1 MDFRFS
7 EEEEAFRKE
16 VQEFLAREW
25 TLPDWDP
32 DKAEDWEAARD
43 FEKKLV
49 ARGWLTMAW
58 PKQYGGLEVSHMT
71 QLIFRDEIAYA
82 GAPIVDGQG
91 ISMVGPC
98 VMVHGTEEQ
107 KERFL
112 PPIAKGEV
120 VWSQGFSEP
129 NAGSDLASLQCRAV
143 RDGDDYIVNGQKT
156 WTTAAT
162 RGDWIHV
169 LVRTDPDAPKH
180 RGISYLLVDMKSPGV
195 TTQPIVNMTGYAGFY
210 ETYFEDVRVP
220 VANRL
225 GEENRGWY
233 AAMTTLSFERS
244 SIGFASGARRTL
256 RELVQ
261 YCQETKHDGQ
271 RLIDDPRVRRKLANL
286 AIEIDVAQL
295 ISYNVAWLQSKGQ
308 VPIYES
314 SAAKTFT
321 TELRQRIANVGLQ
334 ILGLYGQ
341 LDESSKWV
349 PLRGRIKY
357 QYLWTVG
364 ETIYAGSNEIQRN
377 IIAQRGLGLPRE

>member
-16 VQEFLAREW
+16 VREFLAREW
-25 TLPDWDP
+25 TLPEFDP
-32 DKAEDWEAARD
+32 DKPDDWAAARA

-49 ARGWLTMAW
+49 ANGWLTMAW
-58 PKQYGGLEVSHMT
+58 PKQYGGLEASHMT
-71 QLIFRDEIAYA
+71 QLVFRDEMAYA
-82 GAPIVDGQG
+82 RAPIVDRQG
-91 ISMVGPC
+91 IAMVGPC
-98 VMVHGTEEQ
+98 IMVHGTPEQ

-143 RDGDDYIVNGQKT
+143 KDGDDYIVNGQKT
-156 WTTAAT
+156 WTTAGA
-162 RGDWIHV
+162 RSDWIHT

-180 RGISYLLVDMKSPGV
+180 RGISYLLIDMRSPGV
-195 TTQPIVNMTGYAGFY
+195 STQPIVNMTGQAGFY

-244 SIGFASGARRTL
+244 TIGFASEGKRTL
-256 RELVQ
+256 EELMH
-261 YCQETKHDGQ
+261 YCQETKSNGLA
-271 RLIDDPRVRRKLANL
+271 LIDDPKVRRKLANL
-286 AIEIDVAQL
+286 AIEINVARL
-295 ISYNVAWLQSKGQ
+295 ISYKVAWLQSQGQ
-308 VPIYES
+308 VPIYEPS
-314 SAAKTFT
+314 VAKAFT
-321 TELRQRIANVGLQ
+321 TELRQRIANTGMQ

-341 LDESSKWV
+341 LDESSKWA
-349 PLRGRIKY
+349 PLAGRIKN

-377 IIAQRGLGLPRE
+377 IIAQRGLGLPHE

>member
-16 VQEFLAREW
+16 VKEFLAREW

-32 DKAEDWEAARD
+32 DKAEDWQAARD

-49 ARGWLTMAW
+49 AKGWLTMAW

-71 QLIFRDEIAYA
+71 QLIFRDEMAYA

-98 VMVHGTEEQ
+98 VMVHGTDEQ

-156 WTTAAT
+156 WTTAAA
-162 RGDWIHV
+162 RSDWIHV

-180 RGISYLLVDMKSPGV
+180 RGISYLLVDMKSPGI
-195 TTQPIVNMTGYAGFY
+195 TTQPIVNMTGYAGFH

-256 RELVQ
+256 QELVQ
-261 YCQETKHDGQ
+261 YCRETKRNGQ
-271 RLIDDPRVRRKLANL
+271 PLIDDPRVRRKLANL
-286 AIEIDVAQL
+286 AIEIDVARL

-321 TELRQRIANVGLQ
+321 TELRQRIANAGVQ

-341 LDESSKWV
+341 LDESSKWA

>member
-25 TLPDWDP
+25 TLPEWDP

-43 FEKKLV
+43 FERKLV
-49 ARGWLTMAW
+49 TRGWLTMAW
-58 PKQYGGLEVSHMT
+58 PKQYGGLEVSHMK
-71 QLIFRDEIAYA
+71 QLIFRDEMSYA

-98 VMVHGTEEQ
+98 VMVHGTDEQ

-162 RGDWIHV
+162 RSDWIHV

-180 RGISYLLVDMKSPGV
+180 RGISYLLVDMKSPGI
-195 TTQPIVNMTGYAGFY
+195 TTQPIVNMSGFAGFH

-220 VANRL
+220 VANLL

-256 RELVQ
+256 QELAQ
-261 YCQETKHDGQ
+261 YCRETKRGGCP
-271 RLIDDPRVRRKLANL
+271 LIDDPRVRRKLATL
-286 AIEIDVAQL
+286 AVEIEVARF

-314 SAAKTFT
+314 SVAKTYT
-321 TELRQRIANVGLQ
+321 TELRQRIANAGLQ

-341 LDESSKWV
+341 LDESSKWA
-349 PLRGRIKY
+349 PLHGRLKY

>member
-1 MDFRFS
+1 MDFRFT

-16 VQEFLAREW
+16 VKEFLAREW
-25 TLPDWDP
+25 TLSEWDP
-32 DKAEDWEAARD
+32 DKPDDWEAARE

-58 PKQYGGLEVSHMT
+58 PKQFGGLEAGHMQ
-71 QLIFRDEIAYA
+71 QLIFGDEMAYA
-82 GAPIVDGQG
+82 GAPIVDRQG

-98 VMVHGTEEQ
+98 LMVHGTEEQ
-107 KERFL
+107 KERLL
-112 PPIAKGEV
+112 PPIARGEV

-156 WTTAAT
+156 WTTAAA
-162 RGDWIHV
+162 RSDWIHT
-169 LVRTDPDAPKH
+169 LVRTDPNAPKH
-180 RGISYLLVDMKSPGV
+180 RGVTYLLIDMRSPGV
-195 TTQPIVNMTGYAGFY
+195 SVQPIVNMTGYAGFY

-233 AAMTTLSFERS
+233 VAMTTLSFERS
-244 SIGFASGARRTL
+244 MIGFASGARRTL
-256 RELVQ
+256 EELTQ
-261 YCQETKHDGQ
+261 YCRETKRDG
-271 RLIDDPRVRRKLANL
+271 RPLIDDPRVRRKLASL
-286 AIEIDVAQL
+286 AIEIEVARL
-295 ISYNVAWLQSKGQ
+295 ISYKVAWMQSQGQ
-308 VPIYES
+308 IPIYES
-314 SAAKTFT
+314 SVAKTYT
-321 TELRQRIANVGLQ
+321 TELRQRIANTGMQ
-334 ILGLYGQ
+334 IMGLYGQ
-341 LDESSKWV
+341 LDESSRWA
-349 PLRGRIKY
+349 PPYGRIKY

>member
-16 VQEFLAREW
+16 VQEFLAKEW
-25 TLPDWDP
+25 TLAAWDP
-32 DKAEDWEAARD
+32 EDPEAWEAGRE

-58 PKQYGGLEVSHMT
+58 PKEYGGLGAGHMT
-71 QLIFRDEIAYA
+71 QLIYRDEMAYA
-82 GAPIVDGQG
+82 GAPILDGQG
-91 ISMVGPC
+91 IGMVGPC
-98 VMVHGTEEQ
+98 LMVHGTDEQ
-107 KERFL
+107 KQRFL

-156 WTTAAT
+156 WTSAAD
-162 RGDWIHV
+162 RSDWIHI
-169 LVRTDPDAPKH
+169 LVRTDPNAPKH
-180 RGISYLLVDMKSPGV
+180 RGISYLLVDMKSPGIS
-195 TTQPIVNMTGYAGFY
+195 TMPIVNMTGRAGFH

-220 VANRL
+220 VANLL

-244 SIGFASGARRTL
+244 SIGFASGAKRTL
-256 RELVQ
+256 EELTR
-261 YCQETKHDGQ
+261 YCRETKRNGQ
-271 RLIDDPRVRRKLANL
+271 PLIDDPKVRRKLANL
-286 AIEIDVAQL
+286 AIEIEVARL
-295 ISYNVAWLQSKGQ
+295 ISYRIAWMQSQDQ
-308 VPIYES
+308 VPIYEAS
-314 SAAKTFT
+314 LAKTYT
-321 TELRQRIANVGLQ
+321 TELRQRIANTGMQ

-341 LDESSKWV
+341 LDESSERV
-349 PLRGRIKY
+349 PLAGSIKY

-377 IIAQRGLGLPRE
+377 IMAQRGLGLPRE

>member
-32 DKAEDWEAARD
+32 DKAEDWQAARD

-71 QLIFRDEIAYA
+71 QLIFRDEMAYA

-91 ISMVGPC
+91 IAMVGPC
-98 VMVHGTEEQ
+98 VMVHGTDEQ

-143 RDGDDYIVNGQKT
+143 RDGDDYILNGQKT
-156 WTTAAT
+156 WTTAAS
-162 RGDWIHV
+162 RSDWIHV

-180 RGISYLLVDMKSPGV
+180 RGITYLLVDMKSPGI
-195 TTQPIVNMTGYAGFY
+195 TTQPIVNMTGYAGFH

-220 VANRL
+220 VANLL

-256 RELVQ
+256 QELMQ
-261 YCQETKHDGQ
+261 YCRETKRNGQ
-271 RLIDDPRVRRKLANL
+271 LLIDDPRVRRKLANL
-286 AIEIDVAQL
+286 AIEIEVARF
-295 ISYNVAWLQSKGQ
+295 ISYNVAWLQGKGQ

>member
-1 MDFRFS
+1 MDFRFT

-16 VQEFLAREW
+16 VQEFLRKEW
-25 TLPDWDP
+25 TLPEWDP
-32 DKAEDWEAARD
+32 DKPEDWEAARA

-58 PKQYGGLEVSHMT
+58 PKQYGGLEASHMQ
-71 QLIFRDEIAYA
+71 QLIFRDEMAYA

-98 VMVHGTEEQ
+98 VMVHGTDEQ

-129 NAGSDLASLQCRAV
+129 NAGSDLAGLQCRAV

-156 WTTAAT
+156 WTSAAARSEWVHT
-162 RGDWIHV
+162 
-169 LVRTDPDAPKH
+169 LVRTDPHAPKH
-180 RGISYLLVDMKSPGV
+180 RGISYLLIEMKSPGISI
-195 TTQPIVNMTGYAGFY
+195 QPIVNITGYSGFY

-256 RELVQ
+256 EELTQ
-261 YCQETKHDGQ
+261 YCRETKRNGKP
-271 RLIDDPRVRRKLANL
+271 LIDDPKVRRKLASL
-286 AIEIDVAQL
+286 AIEIEVARL
-295 ISYNVAWLQSKGQ
+295 ISYKVAWLQSQGQ
-308 VPIYES
+308 VPIYEPS
-314 SAAKTFT
+314 VAKTYT
-321 TELRQRIANVGLQ
+321 TELRQRIANTGMQ
-334 ILGLYGQ
+334 IMGLYGQ
-341 LDESSKWV
+341 LDESSKWA
-349 PLRGRIKY
+349 PLSGRIKY

>member
-25 TLPDWDP
+25 TLPEWDP
-32 DKAEDWEAARD
+32 DKAEDWEAARA

-71 QLIFRDEIAYA
+71 QLIFRDEMAYA

-98 VMVHGTEEQ
+98 VMVHGTDEQ

-162 RGDWIHV
+162 RSDWIHV

-180 RGISYLLVDMKSPGV
+180 RGISYLLVDMKSPGI
-195 TTQPIVNMTGYAGFY
+195 TTQPTVNMTGFAGFH

-220 VANRL
+220 VANLL

-256 RELVQ
+256 QELVQ
-261 YCQETKHDGQ
+261 YCRETKRDGQ
-271 RLIDDPRVRRKLANL
+271 PLIDDPRVRRKLASL
-286 AIEIDVAQL
+286 AIEIEVARF
-295 ISYNVAWLQSKGQ
+295 ISYNVAWLQGKGQ

-314 SAAKTFT
+314 SAAKTYT
-321 TELRQRIANVGLQ
+321 TELRQRIANAGLQ

-341 LDESSKWV
+341 LDESSKWA

>member
-1 MDFRFS
+1 MDFKFS
-7 EEEEAFRKE
+7 DEEEAFRKE
-16 VQEFLAREW
+16 VQQFLTREW
-25 TLPDWDP
+25 TLPEWDP
-32 DKAEDWEAARD
+32 EDEKSWEAARE

-58 PKQYGGLEVSHMT
+58 PKEYGGLAASHMM
-71 QLIFRDEIAYA
+71 QLIYRDEMAYA
-82 GAPIVDGQG
+82 GAPILDGQG
-91 ISMVGPC
+91 IGMVGPC
-98 VMVHGTEEQ
+98 LMVHGTDEQ
-107 KERFL
+107 KQRFL

-156 WTTAAT
+156 WTTAAS
-162 RGDWIHV
+162 RSDWIHV
-169 LVRTDPDAPKH
+169 LVRTDPNAPKH

-195 TTQPIVNMTGYAGFY
+195 TTMPIVNMTGRAGFD

-220 VANRL
+220 VANLL

-244 SIGFASGARRTL
+244 SIGFASGAKRTL
-256 RELVQ
+256 EELTS
-261 YCQETKHDGQ
+261 YCRETKRDGKP
-271 RLIDDPRVRRKLANL
+271 LMDDPRVRRKLANL
-286 AIEIDVAQL
+286 AIEIEVARL
-295 ISYNVAWLQSKGQ
+295 ISYRVAWMQSQDQ

-314 SAAKTFT
+314 SLAKTFT
-321 TELRQRIANVGLQ
+321 TELRQRISNTGMH

-341 LDESSKWV
+341 LDESSKLV
-349 PLRGRIKY
+349 PLGGRIKY

-377 IIAQRGLGLPRE
+377 IMAQRGLGLPRE

>member
-7 EEEEAFRKE
+7 EEEEAFREE
-16 VQEFLAREW
+16 VREFLAREW
-25 TLPDWDP
+25 TRPEWDP
-32 DKAEDWEAARD
+32 DRDEDWEAARG
-43 FEKKLV
+43 FERKLV

-58 PKQYGGLEVSHMT
+58 PKQYGGLEASHMT
-71 QLIFRDEIAYA
+71 QLIFRDEMAYA

-91 ISMVGPC
+91 IAMVGPC
-98 VMVHGTEEQ
+98 IIVHGTEDQ

-112 PPIAKGEV
+112 PPISKGEV

-156 WTTAAT
+156 WTSAAA
-162 RGDWIHV
+162 RSDWIHT

-180 RGISYLLVDMKSPGV
+180 RGISYLLIDMKSPGV
-195 TTQPIVNMTGYAGFY
+195 STQPIINMTGRAGFY

-233 AAMTTLSFERS
+233 VAMTTLAFERS
-244 SIGFASGARRTL
+244 SIGFASGAWRTL
-256 RELVQ
+256 KELTQ
-261 YCQETKHDGQ
+261 YCREAKRNGQ
-271 RLIDDPRVRRKLANL
+271 ALIDDPRVRRKLANL
-286 AIEIDVAQL
+286 AIEIEVARL
-295 ISYNVAWLQSKGQ
+295 ISYNVAWLQSQGQ
-308 VPIYES
+308 VPIYEA

-321 TELRQRIANVGLQ
+321 TELRQRIANTGMQ

-341 LDESSKWV
+341 LDEESKWA
-349 PLRGRIKY
+349 PLDGRIKY

-377 IIAQRGLGLPRE
+377 IIAQRGLSLPRE

>member
-7 EEEEAFRKE
+7 GEEEAFRKE

-25 TLPDWDP
+25 TLPEWDP
-32 DKAEDWEAARD
+32 DKAEDWQAARD

-71 QLIFRDEIAYA
+71 QLIFRDEMAYA

-91 ISMVGPC
+91 IAMVGPC
-98 VMVHGTEEQ
+98 VMVHGTDEQ

-156 WTTAAT
+156 WTTAAI
-162 RGDWIHV
+162 RSDWIHV

-180 RGISYLLVDMKSPGV
+180 RGISYLLVDMKSPGI
-195 TTQPIVNMTGYAGFY
+195 TTQPIVNMTGFAGFH

-256 RELVQ
+256 QELMQ
-261 YCQETKHDGQ
+261 YCRETKRDGKP
-271 RLIDDPRVRRKLANL
+271 LIDDPRVRRKLASL
-286 AIEIDVAQL
+286 AIEIDVARL
-295 ISYNVAWLQSKGQ
+295 ISYNVAWLQGKGQ

-321 TELRQRIANVGLQ
+321 TELRQRIANAGVQ

-341 LDESSKWV
+341 LDESSKWA